1 MRKQG
6 TKAVYLDL
14 PIPLVERLRAL
25 AEKHRRSMVAEAAVA
40 LEEYL
45 ERHASEVQPESKA
58 ESTTRKKHTRR
69 SRPAPKRD
77 E

>member
-1 MRKQG
+1 MRKKG

-14 PIPLVERLRAL
+14 PIPLVKRLRAL
-25 AEKHRRSMVAEAAVA
+25 AEKHRRSLLAEAAVA

-45 ERHASEVQPESKA
+45 ERHGHEVQAEGQLKEAKPKA
-58 ESTTRKKHTRR
+58 ARIRKRT
-69 SRPAPKRD
+69 PKSV